1 MILTFTEVIASK
13 QTATGKWTPTKAK
26 ATDGKTYVLA
36 KSVVPQ
42 VENALGTALDCVTSS
57 KSREYNGKE
66 YTDYTVESAKHVA
79 ATAPVSAPTTTSTP
93 TPQAVGSDRPAAS
106 IIYSGDKTS
115 VEINRQSARRDAVS
129 LVVAGIYPPDEL
141 WTLIDALANYTYKTD
156 PEKNNGPRTVA
167 QQHLEDIR
175 EKSADLPKYADE
187 DAVCPGCG
195 SKEHLIHTD
204 QHGWFCSRKT
214 GGCGHPPRGER
225 LDAPISY
232 GEWRAKTAVTS
243 VPWK

>member
-1 MILTFTEVIASK
+1 MILTFTEVIASRK
-13 QTATGKWTPTKAK
+13 TASDKWTPTKAK

-66 YTDYTVESAKHVA
+66 YTDFTVESAKHVA

-106 IIYSGDKTS
+106 PQLDRERLIVK
-115 VEINRQSARRDAVS
+115 QSAIKAAVE
-129 LVVAGIYPPDEL
+129 LVVADKVPSANL
-141 WTLIDALANYTYKTD
+141 WAVAEEIVSWVFEAGA
-156 PEKNNGPRTVA
+156 PKNNGPRSVA

-232 GEWRAKTAVTS
+232 GEWRAKTATTS